1 MGDFS
6 LHKFDK
12 ANLVRPM
19 IAEEILKQY
28 NAQHID
34 VKKGHVLFNEG
45 DKAMFY
51 FQIEKGSVK
60 MVSYSD
66 EGQEFIQGV
75 FGDAESFGEPA
86 LLGDFVYPSAAITL
100 KNTSLWRLPK
110 ERFFELLKH
119 NFEIHLALD
128 RALCNR
134 LKYKN
139 LVLSEISFHD
149 PEHRLNTLFKYLKE
163 SLLSKSETVLNRHIE
178 LPFTRQQLAD
188 MSGMR
193 VETAIRTIKRM
204 EEEGKLFIKEG
215 KIHV

>member
-1 MGDFS
+1 
-6 LHKFDK
+6 
-12 ANLVRPM
+12 M
-19 IAEEILKQY
+19 IAENILKQY
-28 NAQHID
+28 NAQLTQ
-34 VKKGHVLFNEG
+34 VKKGQVLFNEG
-45 DKAMFY
+45 DKANYF
-51 FQIEKGSVK
+51 FQIQTGSVK

-66 EGQEFIQGV
+66 EGQEFIQGI

-86 LLGDFVYPSAAITL
+86 LLGDFVYPSAAMAL
-100 KNTSLWRLPK
+100 KPTSLWRLPK
-110 ERFFELLKH
+110 DRFFELLKE

-128 RALCNR
+128 KALCNR

-163 SLLSKSETVLNRHIE
+163 SLLSKSELMPSHHIE

-204 EEEGKLFIKEG
+204 EEEGKVLIKEG